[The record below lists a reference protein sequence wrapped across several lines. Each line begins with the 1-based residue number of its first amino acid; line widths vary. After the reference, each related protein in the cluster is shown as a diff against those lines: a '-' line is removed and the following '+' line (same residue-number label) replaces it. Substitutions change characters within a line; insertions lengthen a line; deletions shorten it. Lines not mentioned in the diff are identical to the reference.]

1 MGRKILLAAVG
12 VGVGIAAIATL
23 MDVERGPDIPK
34 NSQGMIVGTMA
45 HLKGVKL
52 RAVARL
58 PDYVASSDIKNWD
71 HEPGHMIILYNQ
83 LDILMGNQP

>member
-1 MGRKILLAAVG
+1 M
-12 VGVGIAAIATL
+12 GIAAIATF
-23 MDVERGPDIPK
+23 MDLERGPNIPK

-45 HLKGVKL
+45 HLKGVKF

-58 PDYVASSDIKNWD
+58 PDYVANNDDIKNWD
-71 HEPGHMIILYNQ
+71 PKPGHVVILYNQ